1 VISVVGRF
9 ENLLIDH
16 SFVYVH
22 MNVLV
27 VIDYSFVLSDVGN
40 VGVLLR
46 GVAFR
51 FVEPIV
57 ESWMINVV
65 VDFIGGESCV
75 IIETE

>member
-1 VISVVGRF
+1 
-9 ENLLIDH
+9 
-16 SFVYVH
+16 